1 MRPRP
6 PRRILL
12 LAPALL
18 LLLAFPHSLRP
29 AQQQSEP
36 VVKVE
41 TQLVLV
47 DVVATDKKGA
57 FVSGLTRE
65 SFSLKEEG
73 KPQQIAF
80 FSWSGESRQAPPAP
94 LPTNVFTNRADYHP
108 PEGPL
113 TIVLLDSLNTPRADQ
128 AYVRLEMLRFVT
140 QWLRSNQ
147 RTAILLL
154 TDRLHVLQDFT
165 TERRQLLAAVEKF
178 SPQQSAALG
187 LREAV
192 FSRESRNEMESL
204 LEQVAAT
211 QSEALVRL
219 VISLRHF
226 DEQVMAAADQQRAER
241 TLAALRIIAESLAGY
256 PGRKNLIWLSGAFP
270 LEFRSSFRGEQRTT
284 VNNEF
289 LRTVRLLNDARIA
302 LFPVD
307 PRGLTD
313 ATLPESYREHVLR
326 QGIEMQSRSSSAYPA
341 MRETAGT
348 SPRDPRFYLVASQQA
363 MREIAAGTG
372 GRAFYNR
379 NDVSQAVAQAVEEG
393 SSYYTLGYY
402 PPAHSRPEGFRRIGV
417 QGPKGV
423 ELRHRRGYFRRPL
436 PAASPEPPRDPD
448 SQLLLAILHD
458 PLPATSITFR
468 VTLQP
473 PAPGDNQAVVEAW
486 LDSTSFIQPPDP
498 LFSRLD
504 LQLAIGAFAPDGKLA
519 SALTKRLQWPATP
532 GGYLQALRKGMP
544 LRAAMQLP
552 PGQYTLRVLLRDNLT
567 ALHGRVD
574 APLAVP

>member
-1 MRPRP
+1 MRLHPHRW
-6 PRRILL
+6 ILL

-65 SFSLKEEG
+65 SFTLKEEG
-73 KPQQIAF
+73 KAQQIAF
-80 FSWSGESRQAPPAP
+80 FSWNGESRQAQPAP
-94 LPTNVFTNRADYHP
+94 LPPNVFTNRPEYHP

-128 AYVRLEMLRFVT
+128 AYVRQEMLRFAG
-140 QWLRSNQ
+140 QWLQSNQ
-147 RTAILLL
+147 RAAILLL
-154 TDRLHVLQDFT
+154 TDRLQVLQDFT
-165 TERRQLLAAVEKF
+165 TERRQLLSAVEKF
-178 SPQQSAALG
+178 TPQQSADLG

-192 FSRESRNEMESL
+192 FSRESRDEIEAL
-204 LEQVAAT
+204 LELAAKT
-211 QSEALVRL
+211 GSEAIMRL

-226 DEQVMAAADQQRAER
+226 DEQVMAAADRQRAER
-241 TLAALRIIAESLAGY
+241 TMAALRVIAESLAGY

-284 VNNEF
+284 VNDEF
-289 LRTVRLLNDARIA
+289 LRTVRLLNHARIA

-348 SPRDPRFYLVASQQA
+348 SPRDPRYYLVASQQA

-402 PPAHSRPEGFRRIGV
+402 PPADSRPEEFRRIEV
-417 QGPKGV
+417 QAPKGV

-448 SQLLLAILHD
+448 PQLLLAILHD
-458 PLPATSITFR
+458 PLPATSVAFR

-473 PAPGDNQAVVEAW
+473 PAAAGEQAIVEAW
-486 LDSTSFIQPPDP
+486 LDSTSFLQPPDP

-504 LQLAIGAFAPDGKLA
+504 LQLAIGAFAPDGKLV
-519 SALTKRLQWPATP
+519 SALTKRLQWPAAP
-532 GGYLQALRKGMP
+532 AGHLEALRTGMP
-544 LRAAMQLP
+544 LRAGISLP
-552 PGQYTLRVLLRDNLT
+552 AGQYTLRVLLRDNLT

-574 APLAVP
+574 AVLTVP